1 MVFLDD
7 STIKFHQVAKILTT
21 ICIIAT
27 LHIGNLFHRAVGY
40 QAISVN
46 KPINHPRRSYLCTSK
61 DKKCN
66 KLNGSIT
73 LEAAI
78 ALPIFIVFFIALISI
93 INIMYLQL
101 TIQIQLEETA
111 RNLSQTAYASN
122 AFYSM
127 SKEEQETILSEDKS
141 LIYDIGSAVVTVATI
156 RQMFLDKEIRS
167 FLDNSSVQNGSDG
180 LSFLSTSLD
189 LKNSS
194 VDLVVTYT
202 VTVPFI
208 PKDLISINLA
218 NRCYIRLYM
227 GKELSDAKASDN
239 LFVYYTSRGKAY
251 HLDKYCKYLLNYS
264 DISPFNSID
273 LSLYQPCKL
282 CVDMDYG
289 YLKKHNTPVYTCL
302 HGYAYH
308 TTLNCPSFTGL
319 VYRVP
324 YSPQTHD
331 KSICKHC
338 LKGK

>member
-27 LHIGNLFHRAVGY
+27 LQIGNLFHRAVGY

-46 KPINHPRRSYLCTSK
+46 KPINRPRRSYLCTSK
-61 DKKCN
+61 DKKDN
-66 KLNGSIT
+66 KVSGSIT

-111 RNLSQTAYASN
+111 RNLSKTGYASN
-122 AFYSM
+122 VFYSL
-127 SKEEQETILSEDKS
+127 SKEDQQAVLSEDKS
-141 LIYDIGSAVVTVATI
+141 LIYHIGSAIVTIETV
-156 RQMFLDKEIRS
+156 RQLFLDEEISS
-167 FLDNSSVQNGSDG
+167 FLDNSSVLNGADG
-180 LSFLSTSLD
+180 LNFLSTSLD

-194 VDLVVTYT
+194 IDLVVTYT
-202 VTVPFI
+202 VTIPFI

-218 NRCYIRLYM
+218 NRCYVRLYM
-227 GKELSDAKASDN
+227 GKKLSDAKASDDM
-239 LFVYYTSRGKAY
+239 FVYYTSKGKAY

-282 CVDMDYG
+282 CVDIDYD
-289 YLKKHNTPVYTCL
+289 YLKKHNIPVYTCL

-308 TTLNCPSFTGL
+308 TTLSCPSFTGL

-331 KSICKHC
+331 GNICKHC